1 MGQDTKTELVYRF
14 FSGTGSTYDLIVHF
28 ATFGFDRWWKRK
40 ILEKIPEGSSN
51 IMDQA
56 CGTGILTLKIARQ
69 FPHCRV
75 VGVDLLDEYLTLAKE
90 KARRLK
96 LENVEFVLGRAE
108 EVSLGEG
115 FDCITS
121 SYLAKY
127 AELGSLIQNIRKM
140 LRSGGILIMHDFT
153 YPSARLLGHLL
164 ELYFRVLQAVGRWT
178 CPQWNTAL
186 EGLPEL
192 LRQTGW
198 VPQLIRGLEE
208 NAFSEIHVQPLTLG
222 TSTLVTARKM

>member
-1 MGQDTKTELVYRF
+1 MEQDTKTGLVYRF
-14 FSGTGSTYDLIVHF
+14 FSGTGSTYDLIAHF
-28 ATFGFDRWWKRK
+28 AMLGFDRRWKRR
-40 ILEKIPEGSSN
+40 ILEQIPEGSRK

-69 FPHCRV
+69 FPHCWV

-96 LENVEFVLGRAE
+96 LENVEFILGRAE
-108 EVSLGEG
+108 EVFPGDG

-140 LRSGGILIMHDFT
+140 LRSGETLVMHDFT
-153 YPSARLLGHLL
+153 YPSNPIFAHLL
-164 ELYFRVLQAVGRWT
+164 ELYFKLLQAVGRRIW
-178 CPQWNTAL
+178 PQWKTAL

-198 VPQLIRGLEE
+198 VTQLTRSLEE
-208 NAFSEIHVQPLTLG
+208 NAFSEIHVQSLTLG
-222 TSTLVTARKM
+222 TSAIVTARKM

>member
-1 MGQDTKTELVYRF
+1 ML
-14 FSGTGSTYDLIVHF
+14 
-28 ATFGFDRWWKRK
+28 GFDRRWKRK
-40 ILEKIPEGSSN
+40 ILEQIPEGSSK

-56 CGTGILTLKIARQ
+56 CGTGILTLSIARQ

-108 EVSLGEG
+108 EVYLDEG

-140 LRSGGILIMHDFT
+140 LRSGGILVMHDFT
-153 YPSARLLGHLL
+153 YPSDRMSGHLL
-164 ELYFRVLQAVGRWT
+164 ELYFKLLQAVGRWT
-178 CPQWNTAL
+178 CPQWKTAL

-192 LRQTGW
+192 LRKTRW
-198 VPQLIRGLEE
+198 VTQLTRGLEE
-208 NAFSEIHVQPLTLG
+208 NAFSEIHVRPLTLG

>member
-1 MGQDTKTELVYRF
+1 MEQDSKTGLVYRF
-14 FSGTGSTYDLIVHF
+14 FSGTGSTYDWIAHF
-28 ATFGFDRWWKRK
+28 ATLGFDQRWKRR
-40 ILEKIPEGSSN
+40 ILDQIPKGSSK

-96 LENVEFVLGRAE
+96 LENVEFVLGKAE

-140 LRSGGILIMHDFT
+140 LRPGGILVMHDFT
-153 YPSARLLGHLL
+153 YPSDRMFGHLL
-164 ELYFRVLQAVGRWT
+164 ELYFKFLQAVGRWT
-178 CPQWNTAL
+178 CPQWKTAL

-198 VPQLIRGLEE
+198 VTQLTRGLEE